1 MKLSIAKQLTA
12 GLLLSMASVFA
23 NAGIINVTDED
34 FGAFKDTD
42 TDLIWMD
49 FGITRNTSL
58 DDVNAALLADGIYEG
73 WALASE
79 AQIKKL
85 VENVTALKVINGNDM
100 TPWLAPHTGTNNVN
114 TSRAYYYS
122 DVHEEI
128 RRFDYLL
135 HNNTFA
141 YNRTF
146 GELLPANISYN
157 TLLVKLEEQ
166 EQDST
171 EVPEPTSLALF
182 GLAIAGLAFRRKS
195 AQA

>member
-12 GLLLSMASVFA
+12 GILLSLASVFA

-58 DDVNAALLADGIYEG
+58 DDVNAALLAGEIYEG

-79 AQIKKL
+79 AQILEL
-85 VENVTALKVINGNDM
+85 VANVATLTAVNGNDYA
-100 TPWLAPHTGTNNVN
+100 TWLSPITDMNNN
-114 TSRAYYYS
+114 TVSRAYYHS
-122 DVHEEI
+122 DDNDDI
-128 RRFDYLL
+128 RRFDFIT
-135 HNNTFA
+135 HTA
-141 YNRTF
+141 TQTF
-146 GELLPANISYN
+146 GADRIPNSILDPNNSYN
-157 TLLVKLEEQ
+157 TMLVKLE